1 MRIAVVTLIIFVNF
15 ILQSTVLAHVEFF
28 GIRPNTALI
37 ITVAFAML
45 RTDVEGA
52 LIGFFSGLLHDIVF
66 GRVLGLNALLFMCV
80 GAACGKP
87 FKDFYRENYFL
98 PIFLVAGA
106 AAFYEFAIF
115 TATFLFR
122 GRLDM
127 LYYLQRII
135 IPSVAYNAFLAF
147 PLYRIIY
154 SINKVLEDREE
165 AGRRFY

>member
-1 MRIAVVTLIIFVNF
+1 MRAIAAALIIFITF
-15 ILQSTVLAHVEFF
+15 ILQSTVFQYIEFF
-28 GIRPNTALI
+28 GIRPNAALI

-45 RTDVEGA
+45 RTDIEGA
-52 LIGFFSGLLHDIVF
+52 IVGFFSGLLQDLVY
-66 GRVLGLNALLFMCV
+66 GRVIGLNALLFMCI
-80 GAACGKP
+80 GAVCGKP

-106 AAFYEFAIF
+106 TIFYEFSVF

-127 LYYLQRII
+127 VYYLQRII

-147 PLYRIIY
+147 PLYRVIY
-154 SINKVLEDREE
+154 SVNKSLEDRER